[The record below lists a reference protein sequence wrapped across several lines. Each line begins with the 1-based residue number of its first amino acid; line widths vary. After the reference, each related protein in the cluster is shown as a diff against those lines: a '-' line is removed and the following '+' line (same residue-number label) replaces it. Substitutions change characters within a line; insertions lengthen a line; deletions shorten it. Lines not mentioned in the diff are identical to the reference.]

1 MNLDPKHATIAFV
14 IGACLAPSIAAA
26 QAVATASGT
35 PGRVHLLPGTMETT
49 QVGWYD
55 NAQKPVLT
63 VKPGDT
69 VVMETM
75 MHFHDALVPGA
86 SFEQMAKIRTANP
99 GRGAHTLTGPIYI
112 EGAEPGDVLKVR
124 INRIIPRSYGV
135 NMNYPGFAG
144 QFPKL
149 FPEGR
154 MRFVYIDTENKVVEF
169 LPGVYVPLRP
179 FPGVLGVARAEPGRY
194 STTPPG
200 RYGGNMDIRELT
212 AGTTLYVPVFVKGA
226 LLWTSDAHA
235 AQGNG
240 EVNLTGIE
248 TAFREF
254 NITVDVVKGQTFE
267 WPRIET
273 PTHWLTLGY
282 DEDLNKALGILKA
295 ETAKYIVEQRHVAP
309 EEAQRIMLAGWDCRV
324 SEVVDIVKGTFC
336 FNPKDASAPPPAPL
350 PTQETA
356 TDYVTVARNADLNKA
371 MDDASLAMIDLVA
384 QARKLDRLDAYA
396 LASVA
401 MDCRIAPPAGGD
413 VAVHCLVAKSLWEKP
428 KAAAAK

>member
-1 MNLDPKHATIAFV
+1 MKLRTSIAAV
-14 IGACLAPSIAAA
+14 AVLVCLAPSHLCA
-26 QAVATASGT
+26 QTVAVASGT
-35 PGRVHLLPGTMETT
+35 PGKVHLLPATMETT

-63 VKPGDT
+63 VTPGDT

-86 SFEQMAKIRTANP
+86 NFDAITKIRTENP
-99 GRGAHTLTGPIYI
+99 GRGAHTLTGPIYVQ
-112 EGAEPGDVLKVR
+112 GAEPGDVLKVR
-124 INRIIPRSYGV
+124 INKIVPRSYGV
-135 NMNYPGFAG
+135 NMNFPGFAG

-154 MRFVYIDTENKVVEF
+154 MRFVYIDAQSKVVEF
-169 LPGVYVPLRP
+169 LPGIYVPLRP

-194 STTPPG
+194 STVPPG

-226 LLWTSDAHA
+226 LLWASDGHA

-254 NITVDVVKGQTFE
+254 NITVDVVKGRTFE

-282 DEDLNKALGILKA
+282 DQDLNKALDILKS
-295 ETAKYIVEQRHVAP
+295 ETTKFLVEQRNVTPA
-309 EEAQRIMLAGWDCRV
+309 EAQRIMLAAWDCRI
-324 SEVVDIVKGTFC
+324 SEVVDVVKGTFC
-336 FNPKDASAPPPAPL
+336 FNPKNLQEKPPAPL
-350 PTQETA
+350 PTKETA
-356 TDYVTVARNADLNKA
+356 SDYVTVARNADVNMA
-371 MDDASLAMIDLVA
+371 MDEASLAMIDLLS
-384 QARKLDRLDAYA
+384 QTRKLDRLDAYG

-401 MDCRIAPPAGGD
+401 MDCRIAPPTGGE
-413 VAVHCLVAKSLWEKP
+413 VAVHCLVPKSLWEKP
-428 KAAAAK
+428 